1 MPLLPDAESF
11 KRLVDGTD
19 TAAAATLARLAL
31 APLGATWGTVM
42 ALRNTAYDRG
52 WLATR
57 PAGVPVVCVGNLTL
71 GGTGKTPLVA
81 WVVRRLA
88 AQGSRPAI
96 VSRGYGAAVG
106 RRSDEAAELTLL
118 LPGVRHVADRD
129 RVAAATSAAAAGADI
144 VVLDDGFQHRR
155 LARDLD
161 LVAIDATDPFG
172 CGHVFPR
179 GLLRER
185 LSGLSRADAAI
196 LTRAGSFSPERR
208 AEIRDRLSAAC
219 GGRLPGVWAE
229 ASHAPVAVRD
239 QAGTRH
245 GIDWLDGR
253 RVAAFAGIGNPSA
266 FRKTLTSLG
275 AEVVAFRPYADHHA
289 YAPADLTDLT
299 DRRNGLRIQ
308 VTVKRGHTPEEVLTG
323 LYTYTPLED
332 TFAASLVALDEDRV
346 PRWWTVPELITAFL
360 ELRDSVVLNRSQH
373 RLEKAT
379 ERRHLVK
386 GLITV
391 QEDIDA
397 AVAIIRKSADVDA
410 ARTGLMSR
418 FSIDETQANYVLSMQ
433 LRRLTSQDVLELR
446 KESEA
451 LDTEIGQLEKLV
463 ESRAARKKVID
474 KDLGAME
481 TMFSAPG
488 YARRTAVD
496 TESIPVTRGS
506 DGDPGG
512 PAVVSDKW
520 CLNDSGIFGS
530 EGTLI
535 KDGVGWAVF
544 TDGRVKITDGKGLP
558 KPGRDVLVAPDI
570 SQLLASGVAPAG
582 HDLFL
587 ISRKG
592 KILRLDIGA
601 INPQGVSGNGVA
613 GLKLADED
621 DTVVAAFPG
630 TDAGAVL
637 SISEKAYKVTA
648 LSDVPRKGRGA
659 GGVGFH
665 TFVMGEDAVFEAHGS
680 ETGFTRNE
688 KPVASAPRARAT
700 TKGSPTGW
708 TRA

>member
-42 ALRNTAYDRG
+42 ALRNMAYDRG

-57 PAGVPVVCVGNLTL
+57 PAGGPVVCVGNLTL

-88 AQGSRPAI
+88 AQGCRPAI
-96 VSRGYGAAVG
+96 VSRGYGAAAG

-299 DRRNGLRIQ
+299 IWA
-308 VTVKRGHTPEEVLTG
+308 RGHDAALVTTLKDLVKLPAG
-323 LYTYTPLED
+323 
-332 TFAASLVALDEDRV
+332 FAGETALVALEIAMVMEAGEAQLGQLLDRLALARN
-346 PRWWTVPELITAFL
+346 P
-360 ELRDSVVLNRSQH
+360 
-373 RLEKAT
+373 
-379 ERRHLVK
+379 
-386 GLITV
+386 
-391 QEDIDA
+391 
-397 AVAIIRKSADVDA
+397 
-410 ARTGLMSR
+410 RTGP
-418 FSIDETQANYVLSMQ
+418 
-433 LRRLTSQDVLELR
+433 
-446 KESEA
+446 
-451 LDTEIGQLEKLV
+451 LD
-463 ESRAARKKVID
+463 
-474 KDLGAME
+474 
-481 TMFSAPG
+481 
-488 YARRTAVD
+488 
-496 TESIPVTRGS
+496 
-506 DGDPGG
+506 
-512 PAVVSDKW
+512 
-520 CLNDSGIFGS
+520 
-530 EGTLI
+530 
-535 KDGVGWAVF
+535 
-544 TDGRVKITDGKGLP
+544 
-558 KPGRDVLVAPDI
+558 
-570 SQLLASGVAPAG
+570 
-582 HDLFL
+582 
-587 ISRKG
+587 
-592 KILRLDIGA
+592 GA
-601 INPQGVSGNGVA
+601 I
-613 GLKLADED
+613 
-621 DTVVAAFPG
+621 
-630 TDAGAVL
+630 
-637 SISEKAYKVTA
+637 
-648 LSDVPRKGRGA
+648 GR
-659 GGVGFH
+659 
-665 TFVMGEDAVFEAHGS
+665 
-680 ETGFTRNE
+680 
-688 KPVASAPRARAT
+688 
-700 TKGSPTGW
+700 
-708 TRA
+708 